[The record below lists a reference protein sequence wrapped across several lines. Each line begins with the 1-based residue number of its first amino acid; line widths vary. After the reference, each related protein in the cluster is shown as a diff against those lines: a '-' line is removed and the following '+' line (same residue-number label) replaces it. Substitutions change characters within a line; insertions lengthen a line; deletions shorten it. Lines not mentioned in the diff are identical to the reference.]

1 MNRQPT
7 MQAPHILVIDD
18 EEEMC
23 RSLKQ
28 LLEGHRFTV
37 STANS
42 ATDGLQI
49 LQRAQIDL
57 ILCDIV
63 MPDMSGLL
71 FLAKIGPQIPVIMMT
86 AYASIETTRKAF
98 KSGACDYL
106 VKPFDFDELLV
117 VVEQNLPGY
126 LSHIAPETGMRFLT
140 SSNPAYRRILELAE
154 KFSMT
159 DMPVLITG
167 ESGVGKEVIAQYIYE
182 RSERSGRPFVSINCA
197 AIPENLL
204 ESELFG
210 YEKGAFTGA
219 SNKKVG
225 KFDEAHQ
232 GTLFL
237 DEIGDMPLPLQA
249 KMLRVLQ
256 EFSFYRLGGQKT
268 ISVDTRIIAASNH
281 NLDALIAEKQ
291 FREDLYHRLNGVHL
305 RIPPLRERPEDL
317 EYLAQNFVAAYA
329 RKYQKPALM
338 IAEDTMQILRAYRW
352 PGNIRELMNCLE
364 RAIVVCEERR
374 ILPEHLP
381 DRMKDAE
388 PSAESGPTPDV
399 FHQRDDHRA
408 TFLRKIILE
417 ALSKTNGNRNDAAK
431 LLNIS
436 RKTLYNRMKEL
447 EITYDFK

>member
-1 MNRQPT
+1 MNEVYNNQF
-7 MQAPHILVIDD
+7 PHILVIDD
-18 EEEMC
+18 EEGMC

-28 LLEGHRFTV
+28 LLEGNNFTV

-42 ATDGLQI
+42 ATGGLQT

-71 FLAKIGPQIPVIMMT
+71 FLAKIGTRIPVIMMT

-117 VVEQNLPGY
+117 VIEQNLPGH
-126 LSHIAPETGMRFLT
+126 LPPLASEQGMRLLT
-140 SSNPAYRRILELAE
+140 SKNLSYRQMLKLAG
-154 KFSMT
+154 KFSVT
-159 DMPVLITG
+159 DMPVLISG
-167 ESGVGKEVIAQYIYE
+167 ESGVGKEVIAHYMYE
-182 RSERSGRPFVSINCA
+182 NSRRNDRPFVSINCA

-219 SNKKVG
+219 SAKKIG
-225 KFDEAHQ
+225 KFDEADQ

-237 DEIGDMPLPLQA
+237 DEIGDMSLPLQA

-256 EFSFYRLGGQKT
+256 DFSFYRLGGQKT
-268 ISVDTRIIAASNH
+268 ISVDTRIIAASNQ

-317 EYLAQNFVAAYA
+317 THLIHHFMSYYTK
-329 RKYQKPALM
+329 KYQKPM
-338 IAEDTMQILRAYRW
+338 ITIAEETMQILEQYPW

-364 RAIVVCEERR
+364 RAAVVCEGTH

-381 DRMKDAE
+381 DRIKRVEGA
-388 PSAESGPTPDV
+388 
-399 FHQRDDHRA
+399 RDDAPKITVLDRNEEHRT
-408 TFLRKIILE
+408 TFLRKVILE
-417 ALSKTNGNRNDAAK
+417 ALTTANGNRHKAAQ

-436 RKTLYNRMKEL
+436 RKTLYNRMKDL
-447 EITYDFK
+447 GITYDFK

>member
-1 MNRQPT
+1 
-7 MQAPHILVIDD
+7 
-18 EEEMC
+18 MC

-28 LLEGHRFTV
+28 LLEKQNFIV

-42 ATDGLQI
+42 ATEGLQVV
-49 LQRAQIDL
+49 QRVQLDL

-71 FLAKIGPQIPVIMMT
+71 FLSKVGNTIPVIMMT
-86 AYASIETTRKAF
+86 AHASIETTRKAF

-117 VVEQNLPGY
+117 VVEQNLAHRDS
-126 LSHIAPETGMRFLT
+126 SHSLEQGMRLLT
-140 SSNPAYRRILELAE
+140 SKNPSYCHMLELAG
-154 KFSMT
+154 KFSVT
-159 DMPVLITG
+159 DMPVLISG
-167 ESGVGKEVIAQYIYE
+167 ESGVGKEVIAHYLYE
-182 RSERSGRPFVSINCA
+182 NSYRKERPFVSINCA
-197 AIPENLL
+197 AIPETLL

-219 SNKKVG
+219 STKKIG

-237 DEIGDMPLPLQA
+237 DEIGDMPLHLQA

-256 EFSFYRLGGQKT
+256 DFSFYRLGGQKT
-268 ISVDTRIIAASNH
+268 ISVDTRIIAASNQ
-281 NLDALIAEKQ
+281 NLDALITEKC
-291 FREDLYHRLNGVHL
+291 FREDLYHRLNGIHL
-305 RIPPLRERPEDL
+305 RIPALRERPEDL
-317 EYLAQNFVAAYA
+317 ENLVNNFVAYYTKKY
-329 RKYQKPALM
+329 RKPMTMVDDETIRILKKYQ
-338 IAEDTMQILRAYRW
+338 W

-364 RAIVVCEERR
+364 RATVVCEGKR

-381 DRMKDAE
+381 DRINNVKEVKTADAN
-388 PSAESGPTPDV
+388 V
-399 FHQRDDHRA
+399 LNQHDDHRA
-408 TFLRKIILE
+408 AFLRKIILE
-417 ALSKTNGNRNDAAK
+417 ALTKTNGNRKEAAQ

-447 EITYDFK
+447 DITYDFK

>member
-1 MNRQPT
+1 MNTVPNAQV
-7 MQAPHILVIDD
+7 PHILIIDD
-18 EEEMC
+18 EEGMC

-28 LLEGHRFTV
+28 LLEAHHFTV

-42 ATDGLQI
+42 ATDGLQV
-49 LQRAQIDL
+49 LQRTQIDL

-71 FLAKIGPQIPVIMMT
+71 FLAKIGTRIPVIMMT

-117 VVEQNLPGY
+117 VIEQKLPASFSPSASEKG
-126 LSHIAPETGMRFLT
+126 LRLLT
-140 SSNPAYRRILELAE
+140 SNNPAYRRMLELAK
-154 KFSMT
+154 KFSIT

-167 ESGVGKEVIAQYIYE
+167 ESGVGKEVIANYIYE
-182 RSERSGRPFVSINCA
+182 NCHRKEHPLVSINCA
-197 AIPENLL
+197 AIPETLL

-219 SNKKVG
+219 SSKKIG
-225 KFDEAHQ
+225 KFDEAHE

-237 DEIGDMPLPLQA
+237 DEIGDMPIPLQA

-256 EFSFYRLGGQKT
+256 DFSFYRLGGQKT
-268 ISVDTRIIAASNH
+268 ISVDTRIIAASNQ
-281 NLDALIAEKQ
+281 NLDALIKEKR

-317 EYLAQNFVAAYA
+317 ENLVNNFVVYYA
-329 RKYQKPALM
+329 QKYQKPITT
-338 IAEDTMQILRAYRW
+338 IAEETMQILRTYRW
-352 PGNIRELMNCLE
+352 PGNIREFMNCLE
-364 RAIVVCEERR
+364 RATVVCEGKN

-381 DRMKDAE
+381 DRIKNVDTVQSDAT
-388 PSAESGPTPDV
+388 GTNV
-399 FHQRDDHRA
+399 FHQSEDHRTA
-408 TFLRKIILE
+408 FLRKVILE
-417 ALSKTNGNRNDAAK
+417 TLAKTNGNRNEAAK

-436 RKTLYNRMKEL
+436 RKTLYNRMKDL
-447 EITYDFK
+447 DITYDFK

>member
-1 MNRQPT
+1 MSIAKENQ
-7 MQAPHILVIDD
+7 MFHLLVIDD

-28 LLEGHRFTV
+28 LLEGKGFTV

-42 ATDGLQI
+42 AKEGLQV
-49 LQRAQIDL
+49 LQRFKVDL
-57 ILCDIV
+57 IICDIV

-71 FLAKIGPQIPVIMMT
+71 FLSRIGKKIPVIMMT

-117 VVEQNLPGY
+117 VVEQNLDNRDSPGS
-126 LSHIAPETGMRFLT
+126 LEKGVRLLT
-140 SSNPAYRRILELAE
+140 SRNTRYRQVLELAE
-154 KFSMT
+154 KFSIT

-167 ESGVGKEVIAQYIYE
+167 ESGVGKEVIAHYIYE
-182 RSERSGRPFVSINCA
+182 NSHRKQRPFIGINCA
-197 AIPENLL
+197 AIPETLL

-219 SNKKVG
+219 SARKIG
-225 KFDEAHQ
+225 KFDEANG

-256 EFSFYRLGGQKT
+256 DFSFYRLGGQKT
-268 ISVDTRIIAASNH
+268 ISVDTRIIAASNQ
-281 NLDALIAEKQ
+281 NLDELITEKR

-317 EYLAQNFVAAYA
+317 ENLVNNFVSYYT
-329 RKYQKPALM
+329 RKYQKPITT
-338 IAEDTMQILRAYRW
+338 IAEETLQILRKYRW

-364 RAIVVCEERR
+364 RATVVCEGTC

-381 DRMKDAE
+381 DRIKNIKVGTTD
-388 PSAESGPTPDV
+388 TNV
-399 FHQRDDHRA
+399 LHQSDNHRA
-408 TFLRKIILE
+408 TFLRKVILE
-417 ALSKTNGNRNDAAK
+417 ALTKTNGNRNEAAK

-447 EITYDFK
+447 NITYDFK